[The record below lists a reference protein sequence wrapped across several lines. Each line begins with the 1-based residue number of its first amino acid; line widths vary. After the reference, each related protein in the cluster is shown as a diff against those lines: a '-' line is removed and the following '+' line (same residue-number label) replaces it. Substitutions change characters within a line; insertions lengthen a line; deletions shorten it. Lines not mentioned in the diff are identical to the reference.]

1 MSSGAL
7 DPITNGQAWDVLR
20 VGQATSPGIAIV
32 GEAKRK
38 FQWDKKQGKGTNGFT
53 STYVGLPPVE
63 ASVEFL
69 LWSAEHFT
77 EWETFRALLKYDS
90 TKKAIQAV
98 DVFHPAWADIDFK
111 SVVTESIGSIVHK
124 GKGLYSIT
132 VEFSEYRPAPKK
144 SAVSTPTHSEATK
157 GNETT
162 PGTQPDPV
170 GDAQQ
175 KEIAELL
182 KQATAP

>member
-1 MSSGAL
+1 MASENL
-7 DPITNGQAWDVLR
+7 DPLSNPQAWDVLR
-20 VGQATSPGIAIV
+20 VGQATNPGIAIV

-38 FQWDKKQGKGTNGFT
+38 FEWDKKKGKGTNGFT

-69 LWSAEHFT
+69 LWTPAHFR
-77 EWETFRALLKYDS
+77 EWAVFRALLKYDA

-98 DVFHPAWADIDFK
+98 DVFHPSWADVDFK
-111 SVVTESIGSIVHK
+111 SVVTESIGSTVHK

-144 SAVSTPTHSEATK
+144 SAVSTPTKSEATK
-157 GNETT
+157 SNETT
-162 PGTQPDPV
+162 PGAQPDPV
-170 GDAQQ
+170 ADAQQ
-175 KEIAELL
+175 KEIAALL